1 MYGIKILSVFWKLET
16 VYALAC
22 CCRNASDCLGV
33 LAGEFLSI
41 QNTVQ
46 DLATLSDFKLVPKL
60 KEFFGGGLGRHFKGD
75 EKNEE

>member
-1 MYGIKILSVFWKLET
+1 MCGIKILSVFWKLET

-22 CCRNASDCLGV
+22 CCRNASDCLVV

-46 DLATLSDFKLVPKL
+46 VLATLSDFKLVPKL
-60 KEFFGGGLGRHFKGD
+60 KEFFWGWAGQTFQRR
-75 EKNEE
+75 